1 MTVTFIEPQL
11 QELPY
16 KTTRRHQPVYMTI
29 TPTLAEQW
37 LKRVPETQRAV
48 RDDAVERFKKDMLA
62 GRWTVDYS
70 PYRFDK
76 NGQLIDG
83 QHRLWAILEANVV
96 VEEQAVV
103 FGMDPQ
109 DYETLDQG
117 TKRTF
122 ADTLKYY
129 GYPNSLLLSS
139 LTYRYWYWEKG
150 QDFRKGNVKPVQHE
164 LLPLVRQ
171 YGDEM
176 HAALKI
182 GSKVTGH
189 VKPITNSVAS
199 LCFLL
204 CNRVDEGD
212 AKEFFDRLVDGQGL
226 LDGDPIYALR
236 NRWAPNAAKKRD
248 KTPDWVQGAHILKAW
263 NYYREGRPV
272 ELLSWRAGGAKPEP
286 FPQPK

>member
-1 MTVTFIEPQL
+1 MTLAFVEPL
-11 QELPY
+11 TYDFPY
-16 KTTRRHQPVYMTI
+16 ITDRRHQPMFVTI
-29 TPTLAEQW
+29 TPALADEW
-37 LKRVPETQRAV
+37 LKRVPETQRSV
-48 RDDAVERFKKDMLA
+48 RDDAVERFKKDMLG
-62 GRWTVDYS
+62 GRWATDYS

-76 NGQLIDG
+76 HGKLIDG
-83 QHRLWAILEANVV
+83 QHRLWAIVEANVILT
-96 VEEQAVV
+96 EQAVV
-103 FGMDPQ
+103 FGMDPN

-129 GYPNSLLLSS
+129 GYTNTLLLSA
-139 LTYRYWYWEKG
+139 LTYRYWYWKKS
-150 QDFRKGNVKPVQHE
+150 QDMRKGNVKPVQHE
-164 LLPLVRQ
+164 LLPLVRAHE
-171 YGDEM
+171 DEM
-176 HAALKI
+176 SAALKV
-182 GSKVTGH
+182 GSRITGH

-199 LCFLL
+199 LCFML

-212 AKEFFDRLVDGQGL
+212 AKEFFDRLIDGQGL
-226 LDGDPIYALR
+226 IDGDPIYALR

-263 NYYREGRPV
+263 NYYRDGKQV